1 MILDMSQMLMIFLSD
16 DPWNYTAA
24 DNAEW
29 LHRFKRD
36 TGIIS
41 DSGPGLPPGYAWAVE
56 QGGTGFAP
64 PYAFLGDHDPVNND
78 VEVAMRAGAKSITA
92 GHSAV
97 NSYLEELTSSPNRK
111 PAVIFCSRELEW
123 GLQQYAKAH
132 FIDTGLLPSDM
143 ALKAKAREI
152 LKTGTTAAD
161 DPVLLDKFK
170 EWLLTKLP
178 QLASGEPIK
187 QAADNVDSV
196 PSAMPTNMN
205 INISDAEIGDIL
217 KDVDFDFGLGE
228 MEGIEHDGGVSLST
242 ALPAE
247 LDPFVYED
255 D

>member
-1 MILDMSQMLMIFLSD
+1 MALSFLLDERILTRECSD

-36 TGIIS
+36 IGIIN
-41 DSGPGLPPGYAWAVE
+41 DSGPGLPPGYAWALE

-64 PYAFLGDHDPVNND
+64 PYAILGEHDPVNND
-78 VEVAMRAGAKSITA
+78 VEVAMRTGAKAITA

-123 GLQQYAKAH
+123 GLQQYSKAN

-143 ALKAKAREI
+143 ALRAKAREI
-152 LKTGTTAAD
+152 LKSKKTAAD
-161 DPVLLDKFK
+161 DPILLNKFK
-170 EWLLTKLP
+170 AWLIAKLP
-178 QLASGEPIK
+178 QLASGEPI
-187 QAADNVDSV
+187 QQETNAMDSFLPAV
-196 PSAMPTNMN
+196 PTNMD

-217 KDVDFDFGLGE
+217 KDMDFDFGLGT
-228 MEGIEHDGGVSLST
+228 MEGIEHDGGVSL
-242 ALPAE
+242 
-247 LDPFVYED
+247 
-255 D
+255 